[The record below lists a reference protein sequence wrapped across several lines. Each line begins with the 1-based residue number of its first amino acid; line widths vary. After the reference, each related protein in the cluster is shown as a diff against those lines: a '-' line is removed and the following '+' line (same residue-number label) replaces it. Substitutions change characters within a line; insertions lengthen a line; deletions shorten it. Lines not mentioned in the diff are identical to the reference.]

1 LKSSEDLDDNWRRL
15 LGHIRRVWDRILNS
29 ASSCPP
35 EFKIIFSRI
44 QEKVI
49 AAAGNIP
56 AITFARYTCISAF
69 IFLRFFMPACLNP
82 SICGIIRQ
90 PPDETQRRTLLLIS
104 KGLQGVSNMS
114 GYGGKEKWILR
125 MATLSAEYEDRF
137 TAFINE
143 ICDTTSIIGPRQPAQ
158 YGGPALVKSR
168 LDPLSQEGIPTLP
181 FLIDEPREFAGLV
194 KVWNRQ
200 LFPPVAA
207 TGKQHHSIDVAKLS
221 EAGRSLHSA
230 CVQLNIKTLNLV
242 ETAVEREDE
251 ELSETE
257 AAVVEDEIVAGV
269 AEISIASPISPPQS
283 GGSMRLSKK
292 EIRRRSSFAAEEGDY
307 ASSPKRAL
315 DAMWPGIFRKRP
327 GDKDKTVER
336 DRS

>member
-1 LKSSEDLDDNWRRL
+1 
-15 LGHIRRVWDRILNS
+15 
-29 ASSCPP
+29 
-35 EFKIIFSRI
+35 
-44 QEKVI
+44 
-49 AAAGNIP
+49 
-56 AITFARYTCISAF
+56 
-69 IFLRFFMPACLNP
+69 MPVCLNP

-137 TAFINE
+137 TAFIDE
-143 ICDTTSIIGPRQPAQ
+143 ICDTTSLSGPRQPAQ
-158 YGGPALVKSR
+158 YGGPTLVKSR

-181 FLIDEPREFAGLV
+181 FLIDESREFAGLV
-194 KVWNRQ
+194 KLWNRQ
-200 LFPPVAA
+200 LFPP
-207 TGKQHHSIDVAKLS
+207 TTSTQRHHSIDVGKLS
-221 EAGRSLHSA
+221 EAARGFHSA

-257 AAVVEDEIVAGV
+257 VVIEEEIVAGV
-269 AEISIASPISPPQS
+269 AEISVATIGQS

-292 EIRRRSSFAAEEGDY
+292 DVRHRASFTQDEEHS
-307 ASSPKRAL
+307 SSPPKRGL
-315 DAMWPGIFRKRP
+315 DAVWPGIFRKRP
-327 GDKDKTVER
+327 GDKERSGDK
-336 DRS
+336 DRY